1 MITRRH
7 ALLIAPG
14 LLLGAAASR
23 AETFPSRP
31 ITIFV
36 TSAAGGVTDLVA
48 RAVGAKLSEMWGQPV
63 VIENKGGA
71 AHILAAQAVARAAPD
86 GHTLLVGE
94 SAVFVLNQWLY
105 PQDKLGYEIG
115 KDLTPITGL
124 VRIYQGIAASNDLPV
139 SNIGELVAL
148 ARREPDKLT
157 YGTAAVGS
165 ALHMNMLKFARMA
178 QVKLQAIHYR
188 GAAPALNDVMAGHI
202 NLICVSIS
210 SLEQPYAAHKLKM
223 LAVGSPQRV
232 AQLPNVPTVAESG
245 VPGFEAVAWFGLATT
260 GGTPPE
266 IVAKIDA
273 DVQKVMG
280 DPEFRTRFMAPQMFE
295 SMATTTQQFDD
306 YIRSE
311 AQGWEKI
318 VREQH
323 ITIQ

>member
-1 MITRRH
+1 MMKRNVLLGVLI
-7 ALLIAPG
+7 ALLGVTTAE
-14 LLLGAAASR
+14 

-31 ITIFV
+31 VTMYV
-36 TSAAGGVTDLVA
+36 TSAAGGVTDVAA

-71 AHILAAQAVARAAPD
+71 AHILGAQAVARAAPD

-94 SAVFVLNQWLY
+94 SAVFVLNHWLY
-105 PQDKLGYEIG
+105 GQDKLGYEVG

-124 VRIYQGIAASNDLPV
+124 VRIYQGIAASNELPV
-139 SNIGELVAL
+139 SNIAELIAL
-148 ARREPDKLT
+148 ARKQPDKLT

-165 ALHMNMLKFARMA
+165 ALHMNMLKFGRMA
-178 QVKLQAIHYR
+178 DVKLQAIHYR
-188 GAAPALNDVMAGHI
+188 GAAPALTDVMAGHI

-210 SLEQPYAAHKLKM
+210 LLAPPFADHRLKI

-245 VPGFEAVAWFGLATT
+245 VPGFQATAWFGLAVT

-266 IVAKIDA
+266 IVAKINA
-273 DVQKVMG
+273 DVQKVMS
-280 DPEFRTRFMAPQMFE
+280 DPEFRAKFMAPQMFE
-295 SMATTTQQFDD
+295 SMATTPERFVD
-306 YIRSE
+306 YIKAES
-311 AQGWEKI
+311 QGWEKI